1 MSTSPT
7 QLSEETRS
15 TARILVV
22 SADEGRRNQVGGAFD
37 DEEYDVATTS
47 SIATARHQ
55 LGQQFFEAVVT
66 DSTLLD
72 GTGLE
77 LLAEVRA
84 QQPDAACV
92 LYTDL
97 DSAAIDTSEQPD
109 IVVNYVNET
118 QPNALRVL
126 VDEVE
131 TMVETRAHTSYPL
144 PYDEDERLAVLDR
157 YLDVMSEVAVSF
169 EHLTRTA
176 VEELDVDVSFVGL
189 VGRYTEE
196 VVACRAIDSGVINRE
211 ETVCTYGILEEG
223 PTVIEDLTADPRFER
238 LDLVTEYNLRSYAG
252 VPLVTPNGY
261 RIGMFCVMD
270 EAPRKY
276 DERERE
282 LLTSLADEAMDQLE
296 RRVEASR
303 PKP

>member
-1 MSTSPT
+1 MSAPPI
-7 QLSEETRS
+7 QLSDGKQS
-15 TARILVV
+15 DVHILVV
-22 SADEGRRNQVGGAFD
+22 SADEDWRNQVGDAFVG
-37 DEEYDVATTS
+37 EEYDVATAS

-66 DSTLLD
+66 DSALPD

-109 IVVNYVNET
+109 IVINYVNET
-118 QPNALRVL
+118 QPNALEIL

-131 TMVETRAHTSYPL
+131 TMVNTRAHTSYPL
-144 PYDEDERLAVLDR
+144 PYNEDERLAVLDQ
-157 YLDVMSEVAVSF
+157 YLDVVSDAEASF
-169 EHLTRTA
+169 ERLTLIA
-176 VEELDVDVSFVGL
+176 KEALDVDVSFVGL
-189 VGRYTEE
+189 VGRYTEDI
-196 VVACRAIDSGVINRE
+196 VACRGVDWGILDRE
-211 ETVCTYGILEEG
+211 ETVCTYGVLADG
-223 PTVIEDLTADPRFER
+223 PTVIEDLTADPRFEP
-238 LDLVTEYNLRSYAG
+238 LDVVTEYNLRSYAG
-252 VPLVTPNGY
+252 VPLVTPDGY

-270 EAPRKY
+270 EEPRQY

-282 LLTSLADEAMDQLE
+282 VLAALADEAMEQLE
-296 RRVEASR
+296 LRVEATRR
-303 PKP
+303 P

>member
-1 MSTSPT
+1 MSIPPI

-15 TARILVV
+15 TAWILVV
-22 SADEGRRNQVGGAFD
+22 SADEGWRNQVGGAFGG
-37 DEEYDVATTS
+37 EEYDVATAS
-47 SIATARHQ
+47 SMATARHQ

-66 DSTLLD
+66 DSALLD

-109 IVVNYVNET
+109 IVINYINET
-118 QPNALRVL
+118 QPNALEVL
-126 VDEVE
+126 LNEVE

-157 YLDVMSEVAVSF
+157 YLDVVSEVAISF
-169 EHLTRTA
+169 KHLTRTA
-176 VEELDVDVSFVGL
+176 EEELDVDVSFVGL
-189 VGRYTEE
+189 VGRYTEDI
-196 VVACRAIDSGVINRE
+196 VACRGIDWGVLNRE
-211 ETVCTYGILEEG
+211 ETVCTYGVLEDG

-238 LDLVTEYNLRSYAG
+238 LNFVTEYNLRSYAG
-252 VPLVTPNGY
+252 
-261 RIGMFCVMD
+261 
-270 EAPRKY
+270 AP
-276 DERERE
+276 
-282 LLTSLADEAMDQLE
+282 
-296 RRVEASR
+296 
-303 PKP
+303 